1 MDTSVPIFIKQNSD
15 SKPNTMTII
24 EMSDVLQK
32 EDPNELFKL
41 HLAWVSTL
49 IPFWREAVIRIAELT
64 DTPTDRRD
72 KHLRAIEQSMTL
84 MSAWRFKQIP
94 FIKAR
99 QREIDSAI
107 SFIRNAALTTKVS
120 KYAFAPV
127 CRNLAG
133 ILRSTLR
140 ISVFSYY
147 DEQIPEILAHD
158 IFDLATCHTLFPFDT
173 DDFVFFLSSEEPTQT
188 DRSPGEI
195 CHLKM
200 NRAGEVLGIRP
211 LIEAVDQQINLIWD
225 NYSAPFAWGY
235 DETVWTQEIPPLSKY
250 LYYITLRAFHQ
261 R

>member
-1 MDTSVPIFIKQNSD
+1 
-15 SKPNTMTII
+15 
-24 EMSDVLQK
+24 MSDVLQK

-140 ISVFSYY
+140 ISVFSYH
-147 DEQIPEILAHD
+147 DEQIPEVLAHD
-158 IFDLATCHTLFPFDT
+158 IFELATCHTLFPFDT

-188 DRSPGEI
+188 DRQKS
-195 CHLKM
+195 
-200 NRAGEVLGIRP
+200 R
-211 LIEAVDQQINLIWD
+211 WD
-225 NYSAPFAWGY
+225 LSSQDESCRRSTRHSSSHWGRRSANKPNMG
-235 DETVWTQEIPPLSKY
+235 QLQR
-250 LYYITLRAFHQ
+250 TLRVGVWWNRLDSGNTSPLQVSILHYPKSLSPTIRA
-261 R
+261 RSL

>member
-1 MDTSVPIFIKQNSD
+1 
-15 SKPNTMTII
+15 
-24 EMSDVLQK
+24 
-32 EDPNELFKL
+32 
-41 HLAWVSTL
+41 
-49 IPFWREAVIRIAELT
+49 
-64 DTPTDRRD
+64 
-72 KHLRAIEQSMTL
+72 MTL

-140 ISVFSYY
+140 ISVFSYH
-147 DEQIPEILAHD
+147 DEQIPEVLAHD
-158 IFDLATCHTLFPFDT
+158 IFDTS
-173 DDFVFFLSSEEPTQT
+173 DFVFFLSSEEPTQT

-195 CHLKM
+195 CHLMM